1 MKNFFK
7 NIFKS
12 KEEIEFEKQDE
23 EKTKLRKNLE

>member
-12 KEEIEFEKQDE
+12 KEEIDFEKE
-23 EKTKLRKNLE
+23 EEERIKLRKN